1 MLDVQFFL
9 RGAKKCTNP
18 AQNLSVYCQLGIEGQ
33 LRDTPF
39 STDIRVPL
47 EHWWTF
53 KNKAAPN
60 GEWIS
65 EDYYKAETLNR
76 HLRKI
81 DQTFLDIMEVLHLMN
96 HSEDITYDMVRNQY
110 DPSITA
116 IREVKK
122 QKEIKLF
129 LEVLD
134 EVIAKKLKRKM
145 TANTIKTY
153 TSRKNNILAFL
164 RKEKIE
170 QIKIDKIKYTFI
182 ETLDDW
188 MREQVDE
195 LGNDRFCQN
204 YRNKHI
210 TLIRQCLDHAVD
222 KEYIAGMPIGKLNL
236 EYDAPKE
243 PHYLLPDQRQLII
256 DCKVKKVEVARDVAI
271 FLMHT
276 GFSYVDYKGLQ
287 SSHLF
292 EDGFKKARH
301 KTKIFSF
308 PPILPAAQEIINKY
322 GSIENLPRPSDKDLN
337 DALKYLGAFCGL
349 HNDTLGYELSTQ
361 DFRDTFCSMMENEYM
376 VETRTLMHMMGHS
389 TMKQIATYSR
399 MMPKRIKHDLEKQ
412 KVILPKLKIAV

>member
-18 AQNLSVYCQLGIEGQ
+18 AQNFSVYCQLGIEGQ
-33 LRDTPF
+33 TRDVPF

-47 EHWWTF
+47 QHWWTF
-53 KNKAAPN
+53 QHKTAPN

-81 DQTFLDIMEVLHLMN
+81 DQTFLDIMEILHMMN
-96 HSEDITYDMVRNQY
+96 HSEDITYDMIRGQY

-116 IREVKK
+116 IREQKK
-122 QKEIKLF
+122 IAVMKSF
-129 LEVLD
+129 LEVLE
-134 EVIAKKLKRKM
+134 EVIAKKLKRRM
-145 TANTIKTY
+145 TKNTIKTY
-153 TSRKNNILAFL
+153 VTRKNNIILFL
-164 RKEKIE
+164 KSEKQE
-170 QIKIDKIKYTFI
+170 GIKIDKVKFHFI
-182 ETLDDW
+182 ESFEDW

-195 LGNDRFCQN
+195 QGLDRFCQN

-222 KEYIAGMPIGKLNL
+222 REYIEAMPIGKLNL

-243 PHYLLPDQRQLII
+243 PHYLLPEQRQKIM
-256 DCKVKKVEVARDVAI
+256 DCKIKKLEKARDIAI

-276 GFSYVDYKGLQ
+276 GFSYVDYKELK
-287 SSHLF
+287 SSHLM

-308 PPILPAAQEIINKY
+308 PPILPETQEVINKY
-322 GSIENLPRPSDKDLN
+322 GSIENLPKMDEHVLN
-337 DALKYLGAFCGL
+337 RELKYLGAVLGL
-349 HNDTLGYELSTQ
+349 TEETLGYELSTQ

-412 KVILPKLKIAV
+412 KIVLPKIKIAS

>member
-18 AQNLSVYCQLGIEGQ
+18 AQNLTVYCQLGIEGQ
-33 LRDTPF
+33 KRDVQF
-39 STDIRVPL
+39 STDIRVPFQY
-47 EHWWTF
+47 WWTSQ
-53 KNKAAPN
+53 NKAAPN

-96 HSEDITYDMVRNQY
+96 HSEDITYNMIREQY

-116 IREVKK
+116 IREQKK
-122 QKEIKLF
+122 AVVMKSL
-129 LEVLD
+129 LEVLE

-145 TANTIKTY
+145 TKNTLKSYQT
-153 TSRKNNILAFL
+153 RKNNIIRFL
-164 RKEKIE
+164 KIKKLE
-170 QIKIDKIKYTFI
+170 QIKIDKIKYSFI
-182 ETLDDW
+182 ENFDDW
-188 MREQVDE
+188 MREQVNVE
-195 LGNDRFCQN
+195 GEDRFCQN

-210 TLIRQCLDHAVD
+210 TLIRQCLDLAVD
-222 KEYIAGMPIGKLNL
+222 KEYLAAMPIGKLNL
-236 EYDAPKE
+236 EYDPPKE
-243 PHYLLPDQRQLII
+243 PHYLLPEQRQLIF
-256 DCKVKKVEVARDVAI
+256 DCKLKKVEVARDIAI
-271 FLMHT
+271 FLMYT
-276 GFSYVDYKGLQ
+276 GFSYIDYKGLK

-301 KTKIFSF
+301 KTKIFAF
-308 PPILPAAQEIINKY
+308 PPILPQAQEIINKY
-322 GSIENLPRPSDKDLN
+322 GSIENLPRPDDNSFN
-337 DALKYLGAFCGL
+337 DSLKYLGAFVGL
-349 HNDTLGYELSTQ
+349 DTASLGYELSTQ

-399 MMPKRIKHDLEKQ
+399 MMPVRIKHDLEKQ
-412 KVILPKLKIAV
+412 KIILPKIKIAS